1 MTEMVEGV
9 IDGAECRLDGAGM
22 VAARCRSAR
31 WCGEYRTEQPSADLD
46 QQRSEAHA
54 VSSEAIT
61 PAGADALGETMG
73 AELAE
78 VIA

>member
-1 MTEMVEGV
+1 MTEIVEGV
-9 IDGAECRLDGAGM
+9 IDDAQRRFDGAGM
-22 VAARCRSAR
+22 VAARWRSVR
-31 WCGEYRTEQPSADLD
+31 WCGEDRTEQPSADLD
-46 QQRSEAHA
+46 QQRAEAHA

-73 AELAE
+73 AEFAE